1 MPEEDTN
8 STPVPEKEIP
18 EADADKANADASDND
33 SDSLEQQLEQ
43 AVAEAA
49 EHLDNFL
56 RAKAESE
63 NIRRRSAEDVIK
75 ARKFAVEQL
84 ATELLTVRDSLEL
97 ASQASVDDASSPA
110 VAQMHEGVNLTL
122 KQLDNAFEK
131 AGITAVDPADEIFNP
146 DLHHA
151 ISMTETDEVEPN
163 MVVSVMQKGYLLND
177 RLLRPAMVVVAKAVT
192 TGEKTDEEND
202 GAEPSEP

>member
-1 MPEEDTN
+1 MSEEDTN
-8 STPVPEKEIP
+8 STPAPEKEMP
-18 EADADKANADASDND
+18 EAGADKTNNDANDKDC
-33 SDSLEQQLEQ
+33 DSLEQQLEQ

-131 AGITAVDPADEIFNP
+131 AAITAVDPAGEKFNP

-151 ISMTETDEVEPN
+151 ISMTETDEVAPN
-163 MVVSVMQKGYLLND
+163 TVVSVMQKGYLLND